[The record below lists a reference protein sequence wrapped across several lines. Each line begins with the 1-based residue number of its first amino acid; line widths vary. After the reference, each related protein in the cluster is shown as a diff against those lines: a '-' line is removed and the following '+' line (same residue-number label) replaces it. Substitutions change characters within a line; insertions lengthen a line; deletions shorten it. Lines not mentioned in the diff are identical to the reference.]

1 MHSIWTVLLDRLLPQ
16 ASLEV
21 PVSQVQESA
30 KKKRAK
36 VASQKVTK
44 DTKDT
49 KKLEINL
56 ANFWSVVVDGA
67 LLPSSYERKH
77 LAMELLLLILPRLPT
92 SESVSVIMSNV
103 FIRCIIDILSST
115 DTHLH
120 KCAQRCLSEICK
132 WAQSNDQHRVAVI
145 VSLQK
150 NSHGKFDYLSKSSTV
165 KKLSA
170 GLTNETVVMAFIKSL
185 EELFQTGDPLAS
197 KKSDTVEEDE
207 DEPVIAQDKSGGSDR
222 FWIVEQM
229 CALCLHVKLEPRAV
243 QVTLYKEVM
252 KFLILH
258 SVFDASNPSDGK
270 LGGSESLRWPLLPLS
285 DNIRKLC
292 AERLRSIVVD
302 AERWIATQKLKSI
315 KAGPVEVGEKVIDA
329 EDFALFS
336 ALYCESIQK
345 SPAAKLALPFKE
357 EDAATIKT
365 LHETVSSLSAAVSHT
380 PLYTAWVFM
389 SGGLRFEPVKKSL
402 QSQSRDV
409 SFSKSQQSIQHIH

>member
-36 VASQKVTK
+36 VTNQKVTK
-44 DTKDT
+44 DTK
-49 KKLEINL
+49 KVEINL

-67 LLPSSYERKH
+67 LLPSSHERKH

-92 SESVSVIMSNV
+92 SEFVSVIMSNV
-103 FIRCIIDILSST
+103 FIKCIMSILSST
-115 DTHLH
+115 DTLLH
-120 KCAQRCLSEICK
+120 KCARRCLSEICN

-150 NSHGKFDYLSKSSTV
+150 NSHGKFDSLSKTLTV
-165 KKLSA
+165 RTLSK
-170 GLTNETVVMAFIKSL
+170 GLTNETRVMAFIKSL
-185 EELFQTGDPLAS
+185 EELFQTGDPLTS
-197 KKSDTVEEDE
+197 KNSDTVEEDE
-207 DEPVIAQDKSGGSDR
+207 DEPVIAQDKAGSSDR
-222 FWIVEQM
+222 IWILEQM
-229 CALCLHVKLEPRAV
+229 GALCRHVELEPRV
-243 QVTLYKEVM
+243 VRVTLYKEVM

-258 SVFDASNPSDGK
+258 SVFDASKLSDGK

-285 DNIRKLC
+285 DYIRKLC
-292 AERLRSIVVD
+292 ADRLRSILVD
-302 AERWIATQKLKSI
+302 AEQWQETQKVKTS
-315 KAGPVEVGEKVIDA
+315 KAGPVEGGEKVIDA

-336 ALYCESIQK
+336 ASYCESIQK
-345 SPAAKLALPFKE
+345 SPAAKLAHPLKE

-380 PLYTAWVFM
+380 PLYAARVFI
-389 SGGLRFEPVKKSL
+389 SVA
-402 QSQSRDV
+402 V
-409 SFSKSQQSIQHIH
+409 

>member
-36 VASQKVTK
+36 VTSQKVTK
-44 DTKDT
+44 DTK
-49 KKLEINL
+49 KVEINL

-67 LLPSSYERKH
+67 LLPSSHERKH

-92 SESVSVIMSNV
+92 SESVSVVMSNV
-103 FIRCIIDILSST
+103 FIKCIMSILSST
-115 DTHLH
+115 DTLLH
-120 KCAQRCLSEICK
+120 KCARRCLSEICN

-150 NSHGKFDYLSKSSTV
+150 NSHGKFDSLSKTLTV
-165 KKLSA
+165 RTLSK
-170 GLTNETVVMAFIKSL
+170 GLTNETRVMAFIKSL
-185 EELFQTGDPLAS
+185 EELFQTGDLLTS
-197 KKSDTVEEDE
+197 KNSDTVEEDE
-207 DEPVIAQDKSGGSDR
+207 DELVIAQDKAGSSDR
-222 FWIVEQM
+222 IWILEQM
-229 CALCLHVKLEPRAV
+229 GALCRHVELEPRAV
-243 QVTLYKEVM
+243 QVTLYKEVI

-258 SVFDASNPSDGK
+258 SVFDASKLSDGK

-285 DNIRKLC
+285 DYVRKLC
-292 AERLRSIVVD
+292 ADRLRSILVD
-302 AERWIATQKLKSI
+302 AEQWKETQKVKTS
-315 KAGPVEVGEKVIDA
+315 KAGPVEGGEKMIDA

-336 ALYCESIQK
+336 ASYCESIQK
-345 SPAAKLALPFKE
+345 SPAAKLAHPLKE

-380 PLYTAWVFM
+380 PLYAARVFI
-389 SGGLRFEPVKKSL
+389 SVA
-402 QSQSRDV
+402 V
-409 SFSKSQQSIQHIH
+409 

>member
-21 PVSQVQESA
+21 PVSEVQESA

-36 VASQKVTK
+36 VTSQKVKK

-67 LLPSSYERKH
+67 LLPSSHERKH
-77 LAMELLLLILPRLPT
+77 LAMELLLLVLPRLPS

-103 FIRCIIDILSST
+103 FTRCIISILSSRE
-115 DTHLH
+115 THLH
-120 KCAQRCLSEICK
+120 KCAQRCLREICN
-132 WAQSNDQHRVAVI
+132 WAQSNDHHRVAVI

-150 NSHGKFDYLSKSSTV
+150 NSHGKFDKLSKTSTV
-165 KKLSA
+165 RTLCG
-170 GLTNETVVMAFIKSL
+170 GLTNETSVLAFIKSL
-185 EELFQTGDPLAS
+185 EELFQTGDPS
-197 KKSDTVEEDE
+197 TSENSDTVEEDAY
-207 DEPVIAQDKSGGSDR
+207 EPVIAQDKARGSDR
-222 FWIVEQM
+222 IWIVEQM
-229 CALCLHVKLEPRAV
+229 YALCRHVKLEPRAV

-258 SVFDASNPSDGK
+258 SVFDASMLSDGK

-285 DNIRKLC
+285 DYIRKMC
-292 AERLRSIVVD
+292 ADRLRSIIVD
-302 AERWIATQKLKSI
+302 AEHWIVTQKLKAS
-315 KAGPVEVGEKVIDA
+315 KAGPIEGGEKVIDA
-329 EDFALFS
+329 ENFSLFS

-345 SPAAKLALPFKE
+345 SQTAKFAQPMKE

-380 PLYTAWVFM
+380 PLYTARVF
-389 SGGLRFEPVKKSL
+389 
-402 QSQSRDV
+402 V
-409 SFSKSQQSIQHIH
+409 SVAV